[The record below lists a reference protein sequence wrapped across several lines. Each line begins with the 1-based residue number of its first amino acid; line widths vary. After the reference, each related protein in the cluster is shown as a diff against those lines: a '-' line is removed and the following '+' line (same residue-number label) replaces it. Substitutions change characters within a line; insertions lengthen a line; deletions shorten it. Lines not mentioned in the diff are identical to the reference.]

1 MELLN
6 LELLARSLEVNYR
19 TTFRHHR
26 GPFFWLINKASK
38 IKLLCYQA
46 HDVCSTDQ
54 KNDHEDNCLSVI
66 P

>member
-26 GPFFWLINKASK
+26 GPFFGLSIKHQKSNYSA
-38 IKLLCYQA
+38 IKLMTFAQQ
-46 HDVCSTDQ
+46 T
-54 KNDHEDNCLSVI
+54 KK
-66 P
+66 

>member
-19 TTFRHHR
+19 TTFRHQIL
-26 GPFFWLINKASK
+26 FWLINKASK

-54 KNDHEDNCLSVI
+54 KMIMKTIVSVI

>member
-26 GPFFWLINKASK
+26 GLFFGLSIKHPKSNYSA
-38 IKLLCYQA
+38 IKLMTFAQQTKK
-46 HDVCSTDQ
+46 VIMKTIV
-54 KNDHEDNCLSVI
+54 SVI